1 MQTHCCRD
9 NEYLSVEPEVY
20 AQHDIR
26 EKMAAIF
33 IKRLTG
39 NNMSYA
45 WLCFR
50 AGDEEKLQEAE
61 KICLGQGDTEAYDL
75 LQRIERKRIK
85 MVNDSIEID
94 WSATDYPE
102 SAMQKLDEMAGHLDS
117 AVAYCR
123 KSSENPDYL
132 VREYFEMASETS
144 DMLDTVWNGV
154 RQMYRFHRWKIFMKK
169 SVNYLIW

>member
-1 MQTHCCRD
+1 MFIWNKVTGKISLHQVIQDLIYHELVPDADNCRHIVAGM

-94 WSATDYPE
+94 WSD
-102 SAMQKLDEMAGHLDS
+102 
-117 AVAYCR
+117 R
-123 KSSENPDYL
+123 KSTRLNS
-132 VREYFEMASETS
+132 S
-144 DMLDTVWNGV
+144 
-154 RQMYRFHRWKIFMKK
+154 H
-169 SVNYLIW
+169 